1 MKKAI
6 IWILIVLLLL
16 DGGAT
21 VYYLFSIGAIG
32 FELPEATDPA
42 KCDLIALYAE
52 PTEPVTEPA
61 PTEPEPTEP
70 APTEPVTEPAP
81 TEPEPTEPAPTE
93 PEPTEPAD
101 PEATEEGPREI
112 SAEIYFVYDLRDKE
126 FLTLSGK
133 ETQKTYPASIT
144 KLMTAYTALQ
154 YMQPEDKITVGPEI
168 QLINWDSSRAYLKE
182 GDAMTV
188 AQCIRAMLL
197 PSGNDAAYA
206 LAANVGRKIA
216 DKSTLSSEAAIA
228 KFVSAMNSCAEDL
241 GMEHSH
247 FGNPDGMH
255 LAEHYTCPKD
265 LVTLTNALMK
275 TPEVLEAAGTQK
287 YSVEFKSRTATWRNT
302 NYLLNQNSKQFEPNA
317 MGLKTGYTSYAGNCL
332 LSMFYDYDRLYLVG
346 TFNCPTQ
353 SSRYLDTRQ
362 LYAEIFEEN

>member
-16 DGGAT
+16 GGGAT

-32 FELPEATDPA
+32 FELPEAIDPA
-42 KCDLIALYAE
+42 KSDLIALYAE
-52 PTEPVTEPA
+52 PTEPV
-61 PTEPEPTEP
+61 
-70 APTEPVTEPAP
+70 

-93 PEPTEPAD
+93 PEPTEPA
-101 PEATEEGPREI
+101 PTEPDTDKDEEPRDI
-112 SAEIYFVYDLRDKE
+112 SASVYFVYDLRDKE

-133 ETQKTYPASIT
+133 ETERTYPASVT

-154 YMQPEDKITVGPEI
+154 YMQPEDKITVGSEI
-168 QLINWDSSRAYLKE
+168 QLIDWDSSRAYLKE
-182 GDAMTV
+182 GDVMTV
-188 AQCIRAMLL
+188 SQSIRAMLL
-197 PSGNDAAYA
+197 PSGNDAAYS

-216 DKSTLSSEAAIA
+216 DNKNLSSEAAIA
-228 KFVSAMNSCAEDL
+228 KFVSAMNRCAKDL
-241 GMEHSH
+241 GMDRSH
-247 FGNPDGMH
+247 FANPDGMH

-265 LVTLTNALMK
+265 LVTLTNALMN

-287 YSVEFKSRTATWRNT
+287 YSVKFDSRTSTWRNT
-302 NYLLNQNSKQFEPNA
+302 NYLLNEKSSHYEPNA

-332 LSMFYDYDRLYLVG
+332 LSMFYDYDRLYLIG
-346 TFNCPTQ
+346 TFNCPTEV
-353 SSRYLDTRQ
+353 SRYLDTRQ